1 MSKISLL
8 SKYFIKKYAQV
19 DQALESPN
27 VIVQPSEPLINK
39 AIQLLKR
46 MDPNYF
52 KGVRQ
57 IQVSPAS
64 MYFGFV
70 ESGPN
75 KDPAILNINMGKIK
89 GLGQGSE
96 AVIQAA
102 LTVAH
107 EAAHT
112 KSYDQQQGFVGGEN
126 PAEAEE
132 QKVSNWIE
140 QNKGRL
146 QDLLL

>member
-1 MSKISLL
+1 MRVGFL
-8 SKYFIKKYAQV
+8 SKYFQAKYGQL
-19 DQALESPN
+19 DQQLESPN
-27 VIVQPSEPLINK
+27 VIVQPSEPMINK
-39 AIQLLKR
+39 AVQLLKR

-52 KGVRQ
+52 KGIRQ
-57 IQVSPAS
+57 IQLSPAS

-70 ESGPN
+70 ESGQN
-75 KDPAILNINMGKIK
+75 KDPAVLNINLNKIK
-89 GLGQGSE
+89 SISGPE
-96 AVIQAA
+96 EVIQAA

-112 KSYDQQQGFVGGEN
+112 KSYNDMQGFVGGEN

-132 QKVSNWIE
+132 KRVAAWIA

-146 QDLLL
+146 QDLFTP